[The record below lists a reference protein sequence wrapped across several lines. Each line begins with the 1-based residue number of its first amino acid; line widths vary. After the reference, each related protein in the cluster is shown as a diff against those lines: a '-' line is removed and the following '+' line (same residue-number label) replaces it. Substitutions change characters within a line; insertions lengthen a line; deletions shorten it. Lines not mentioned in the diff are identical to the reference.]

1 MSAPTITTADL
12 PPLRDDVLY
21 DAEQAGRYLGR
32 TRIWMI
38 RAARADEIPARKVG
52 RFWKWSAA
60 NIRSI
65 VAGEPH
71 TPQRRKRPSR
81 RTA

>member
-1 MSAPTITTADL
+1 MSAPPEDL

-21 DAEQAGRYLGR
+21 DAEQAGQYVGR

-60 NIRSI
+60 QIRSI

-71 TPQRRKRPSR
+71 APRRR
-81 RTA
+81 RAARRSA